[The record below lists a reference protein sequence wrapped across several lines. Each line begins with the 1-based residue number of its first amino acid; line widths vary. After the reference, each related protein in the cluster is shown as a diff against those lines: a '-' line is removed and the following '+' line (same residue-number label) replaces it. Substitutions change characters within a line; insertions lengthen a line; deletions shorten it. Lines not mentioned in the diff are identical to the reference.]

1 MRMSNSIQPR
11 GQSLP
16 SAGAVATGPSHEISG
31 EIQQLDPVH
40 HTLVLNIDVPKPRV
54 GFLLADDAQ
63 ILCGAE
69 SESFGDLRPGEH
81 VTVRYTHEGARL
93 AVQRI
98 EVAPIVAIAKP

>member
-1 MRMSNSIQPR
+1 MRMANSIQPR

-16 SAGAVATGPSHEISG
+16 SAGAMATGPSHEVSG
-31 EIQQLDPVH
+31 QIQQLDLVH

-54 GFLLADDAQ
+54 GFRLADDAQ

-69 SESFGDLRPGEH
+69 SESLSDLRPGEH

-98 EVAPIVAIAKP
+98 EVAPTATVAKP